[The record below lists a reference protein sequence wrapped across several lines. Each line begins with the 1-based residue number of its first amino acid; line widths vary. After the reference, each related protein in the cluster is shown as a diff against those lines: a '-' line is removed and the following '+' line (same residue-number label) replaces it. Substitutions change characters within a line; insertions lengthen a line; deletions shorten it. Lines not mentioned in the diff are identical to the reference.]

1 MCRGARR
8 VVGRSDVTRIRAAA
22 AAAAAAASWHVVG
35 PTDRDGDV
43 VVVGCGSLLM
53 DCT

>member
-8 VVGRSDVTRIRAAA
+8 VVGRSDVIRIRAA